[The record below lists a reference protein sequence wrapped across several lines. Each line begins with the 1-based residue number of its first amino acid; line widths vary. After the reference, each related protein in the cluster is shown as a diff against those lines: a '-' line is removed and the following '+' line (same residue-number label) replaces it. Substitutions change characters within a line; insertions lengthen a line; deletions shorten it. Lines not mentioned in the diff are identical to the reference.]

1 MFALPG
7 THRGRCL
14 QCRPYEPLL
23 TPAQRSFRLP
33 DRSSQGKIRHYL
45 SRDRG
50 STAVRPS
57 RSVAV
62 LVAVSG
68 LWAMNRSSAVQAGDA
83 MPQNAPLSPGTKV
96 QVAPHGIWRA
106 ATIERVEAERC
117 LVRYPGILVD
127 QEWIDRKKI
136 RLPGAGDL
144 QDKAAE
150 EHRAILEKQQ
160 EFLRDFGPQLG
171 EHPFRDF
178 EDAQERH
185 QQAQIEHAERMAR
198 QQAANARGGLMV
210 IAVAVGSGCIL
221 LIAGAGLVLFLLLR
235 SASAEQA
242 DTLQPTLAAPA
253 VVLAAEIVPAVASP
267 FAMASRAVQPATSS
281 HAPSPTGAWRQGN
294 LLVMHSRSA
303 LPDFCIKCN
312 APARHRIW
320 VDAIWY
326 PWWGLFGGFFAYVKL
341 RRRVKIN
348 VVLCDSHQEQQ
359 QSLLSV
365 GKVIMATG
373 ILASAVG
380 FFWMMFIRNPGP
392 DYVLFFGGIL
402 VFLGGI
408 VFNMAASRVVAPKHI
423 KAGYVWLKGLPPEY
437 LARFDEIPP

>member
-1 MFALPG
+1 
-7 THRGRCL
+7 
-14 QCRPYEPLL
+14 
-23 TPAQRSFRLP
+23 
-33 DRSSQGKIRHYL
+33 
-45 SRDRG
+45 
-50 STAVRPS
+50 
-57 RSVAV
+57 
-62 LVAVSG
+62 
-68 LWAMNRSSAVQAGDA
+68 
-83 MPQNAPLSPGTKV
+83 
-96 QVAPHGIWRA
+96 
-106 ATIERVEAERC
+106 
-117 LVRYPGILVD
+117 
-127 QEWIDRKKI
+127 
-136 RLPGAGDL
+136 
-144 QDKAAE
+144 
-150 EHRAILEKQQ
+150 
-160 EFLRDFGPQLG
+160 
-171 EHPFRDF
+171 
-178 EDAQERH
+178 
-185 QQAQIEHAERMAR
+185 
-198 QQAANARGGLMV
+198 
-210 IAVAVGSGCIL
+210 
-221 LIAGAGLVLFLLLR
+221 
-235 SASAEQA
+235 
-242 DTLQPTLAAPA
+242 
-253 VVLAAEIVPAVASP
+253 
-267 FAMASRAVQPATSS
+267 
-281 HAPSPTGAWRQGN
+281 
-294 LLVMHSRSA
+294 MHSRSA